1 MQGIIMDKIQN
12 QENRQSA
19 AETLLA
25 KYVNRDVDL
34 IEVERMHNDI
44 VLRYFHP
51 ADGWNPSYEHRLEV
65 LYTAEIINGLL
76 RDLWEFGK
84 QG

>member
-1 MQGIIMDKIQN
+1 MHTIQN
-12 QENRQSA
+12 PIDRQSA

-34 IEVERMHNDI
+34 VEVERMHNDI
-44 VLRYFHP
+44 VLRYFYP
-51 ADGWNPSYEHRLEV
+51 GDGWNPSEKLKMEA
-65 LYTAEIINGLL
+65 LYSAEIITMLL
-76 RDLWEFGK
+76 RDLSEFGK